1 MPAIPLLR
9 AKLAIHLTNRYIRI
23 PAVKIFDPFKLDV
36 RVSVGMWGDRSVRL
50 IHKGAFGPIESLVPT
65 HQGSFGDMISAADK
79 INGAAAAV

>member
-50 IHKGAFGPIESLVPT
+50 IHKGVFSSVEPLVPT